1 VSAPLAIAELK
12 PGEEE
17 ELAGLWE
24 RAGLTRPWN
33 DPQSDIRFALASPAS
48 AILVGRAPGES
59 AIVASAMVG
68 HDGHRGTV
76 YYVATDPACRG
87 NGFGRAIM
95 RAAEDWLAER
105 GLWKLNL
112 LIRGDNEA
120 AQGFYE
126 AIGFHAQD
134 RICMQ
139 KEIGS
144 SAEPEA
150 G

>member
-1 VSAPLAIAELK
+1 MAEL
-12 PGEEE
+12 GAETAAEDVE
-17 ELAGLWE
+17 ALAALWE

-33 DPQSDIRFALASPAS
+33 DPKADIRFALAAPSS

-87 NGFGRAIM
+87 RGYGRAIM
-95 RAAEDWLAER
+95 QAAEAWLAER

-120 AQGFYE
+120 AKGFYE
-126 AIGFHAQD
+126 AIGFQAQD

-144 SAEPEA
+144 SK
-150 G
+150 GGGTR